1 LDFFYGGIVSC
12 FLAET
17 MVGANV
23 WGSENQMESP
33 NTRVTN
39 RSTQP
44 TKKVETKCNT
54 LILINLVFIK
64 IC

>member
-1 LDFFYGGIVSC
+1 VSC